1 MASCLIIEDDHQ
13 VRKMLSLTL
22 ERAGHYVDEAVDGQE
37 GTEMCAINSYD
48 IIIADILT
56 PRKEGLE
63 TILELRQEYPEMKII
78 AVSGG
83 GRVGPTMYLQTAK
96 VFGADYT
103 FEKPID
109 RKKLLEKIDEL
120 LEKTDDHSVDEE
132 E

>member
-13 VRKMLSLTL
+13 VRKMLTMTL
-22 ERAGHYVDEAVDGQE
+22 ERAGHAVDEAVDGQE
-37 GTEMCAINSYD
+37 GTEMCAQKTYD

-63 TILELRQEYPEMKII
+63 TILELRQEYPELKII

-96 VFGADYT
+96 VFGADFT

-109 RKKLLEKIDEL
+109 RRKLLEKIDEL
-120 LEKTDDHSVDEE
+120 LGKTSADEPSGE